1 MHPVQ
6 LAPDQHR
13 VPHLPHRPGGGLLL
27 GEPPLAQREAPRG
40 GEGLMR
46 RALTV
51 AAAAVATVLVV
62 VSLLGRAELTGLS
75 ESCLEIEE
83 YIAELEEENARL
95 LIEHETAYSA
105 ARIEEYAREVLGMQ
119 SPASGQI
126 IYIESGDADWA
137 EIPASEP

>member
-1 MHPVQ
+1 
-6 LAPDQHR
+6 
-13 VPHLPHRPGGGLLL
+13 
-27 GEPPLAQREAPRG
+27 
-40 GEGLMR
+40 MR

-51 AAAAVATVLVV
+51 AAAAVAAVLVV

-95 LIEHETAYSA
+95 LIEHEAAYSA
-105 ARIEEYAREVLGMQ
+105 ARVEEYAREALGMQ

-126 IYIESGDADWA
+126 VYIESGDADWA

>member
-1 MHPVQ
+1 
-6 LAPDQHR
+6 
-13 VPHLPHRPGGGLLL
+13 
-27 GEPPLAQREAPRG
+27 
-40 GEGLMR
+40 MR

-51 AAAAVATVLVV
+51 AAAAVAAVLVV

-95 LIEHETAYSA
+95 LIEHETSYSA

>member
-1 MHPVQ
+1 
-6 LAPDQHR
+6 
-13 VPHLPHRPGGGLLL
+13 
-27 GEPPLAQREAPRG
+27 
-40 GEGLMR
+40 MR

-51 AAAAVATVLVV
+51 AAAAVAAVLVV

-105 ARIEEYAREVLGMQ
+105 ARIEEYAREALGMQ

-126 IYIESGDADWA
+126 VYIESGDADWA

>member
-1 MHPVQ
+1 
-6 LAPDQHR
+6 
-13 VPHLPHRPGGGLLL
+13 
-27 GEPPLAQREAPRG
+27 
-40 GEGLMR
+40 MR
-46 RALTV
+46 RGLPML
-51 AAAAVATVLVV
+51 AAAVAAVLVV
-62 VSLLGRAELTGLS
+62 LSLLGRAELTGLS